1 MYNYPIHKQKK
12 QLYLRNK
19 QNWGGGKVRCKGIE
33 PLLHSLSAPEMRER
47 ERETFWMLDV
57 IAMVNIFISM
67 VFFLF

>member
-19 QNWGGGKVRCKGIE
+19 QNWGGGKVRSKGIE

-47 ERETFWMLDV
+47 ERER
-57 IAMVNIFISM
+57 
-67 VFFLF
+67 LFRC